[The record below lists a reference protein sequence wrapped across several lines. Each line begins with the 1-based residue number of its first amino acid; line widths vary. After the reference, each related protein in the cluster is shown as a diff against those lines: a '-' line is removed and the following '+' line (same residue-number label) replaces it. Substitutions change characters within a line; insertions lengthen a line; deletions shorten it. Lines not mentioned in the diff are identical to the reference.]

1 MDETRFLGVFDYM
14 YTDSVFD
21 SEIST
26 YYIALGYQLI
36 VEVSFD
42 TLPIDQHH
50 QYRWFTINDL
60 LNDAHVHENTK
71 AYF

>member
-1 MDETRFLGVFDYM
+1 MDETRFLG
-14 YTDSVFD
+14 VFD

-42 TLPIDQHH
+42 TLPVDQHH

-60 LNDAHVHENTK
+60 LHDAHVHENK
-71 AYF
+71 KVYF